1 MSLMSE
7 PVEETLPKTALV
19 LDDEAQIGTM
29 VCKVLSLIG
38 IAAQHFT
45 DPIAFLIEIKGR
57 SRSWLSSIWRSANP
71 TRLTSSASSMSSSSP
86 EWCF

>member
-1 MSLMSE
+1 MSE
-7 PVEETLPKTALV
+7 PVEQTLPKAALV

-45 DPIAFLIEIKGR
+45 DPIAFLIEIKR
-57 SRSWLSSIWRSANP
+57 SQPQLVILDLRAPMPAIMRIVVVSIMNSSFGFDCV
-71 TRLTSSASSMSSSSP
+71 L
-86 EWCF
+86 